1 MKGQPVERY
10 RQSVG
15 RQVQLGNITQHPA
28 GAPTRSLHMPTNAVC
43 FSLRMKTY
51 NVGVI
56 GYGWAATAHIDAI
69 NGGTGGKVTAVCSS
83 RPLSAAE
90 LAAKH
95 GAPIRV
101 YAKVEDLLADP
112 TIDVVSITSYPWEH
126 AAQTI
131 AAARAGKH
139 IILEKPMVLALE
151 DLRRVEIAVRE
162 AAVGFCLCFEC
173 RWSSQF
179 QGIKTMLE
187 AGKIGRVHY
196 GEVDYYHGSGPWYG
210 QYRWNITRAGGGS
223 SLLSA
228 GCHALDALLLCMEGA
243 VEEVTTYATQSSNP
257 VFEKYEY
264 PTTSVTLLKFKDGR
278 VGKCASVIDCV
289 QPYYFHTHLVGSG
302 GSILDQKFS
311 VNTPDYDRKQWTESD
326 MKPIDSGDVA
336 DHPYRAQFDAFFK
349 SLTAGQS
356 MPLTGLTEAVA
367 THEVIFAADRSL
379 AENRPVKLAEI
390 R

>member
-1 MKGQPVERY
+1 MHRPSLRKAVLPVF
-10 RQSVG
+10 V
-15 RQVQLGNITQHPA
+15 L
-28 GAPTRSLHMPTNAVC
+28 
-43 FSLRMKTY
+43 LRMKTY

-83 RPLSAAE
+83 RPLSADE

-95 GAPIRV
+95 GAPVRI
-101 YAKVEDLLADP
+101 YASLEDLLADP

-126 AAQTI
+126 ATQAI
-131 AAARAGKH
+131 AAAQAGKH
-139 IILEKPMVLALE
+139 IILEKPMVLTLD
-151 DLRRVEIAVRE
+151 DLRRVEAAVCD
-162 AAVGFCLCFEC
+162 AGVGFCLCFEC

-179 QGIKTMLE
+179 LGIKTMLE

-210 QYRWNITRAGGGS
+210 QYRWNIRKSGGGS

-228 GCHALDALLLCMEGA
+228 GCHALDALLLCMDG
-243 VEEVTTYATQSSNP
+243 EVDEVMTYAAQSANP
-257 VFEKYEY
+257 DFQKYEY

-311 VNTPDYDRKQWTESD
+311 LNTPDYDMKDWTVSD
-326 MKPIDSGDVA
+326 MTPIDSGDVA

-349 SLTAGQS
+349 ALSAGRS

-379 AENRPVKLAEI
+379 TENRPVKLAEI